1 MLVASVDY
9 PNKRIYLSVATIN
22 TNLDTLDIY
31 KEVRGLR
38 LTNQAHRKFKPMIVA
53 GGNLTKIT
61 GVSATPAYV
70 QLLYGCRI
78 VPYNSVHKLKVI
90 RDTFTDNGLAGRDC
104 FDRTSLTFQVDIDV
118 DFPEIEVRVINSGG
132 GSSITTT
139 QIRNELLPELNK
151 ILTLPSATDSATA
164 IRANLALELLKIIEI
179 ATKEGLVAGT
189 PVLITPTSLTA
200 GNVQQTFTSNG
211 QNVTVM
217 RS

>member
-38 LTNQAHRKFKPMIVA
+38 LTNQTHRNFKPMIVA

-61 GVSATPAYV
+61 GVSSTPAYV

-78 VPYNSVHKLKVI
+78 IPYDTPHTLKVI
-90 RDTFTDNGLAGRDC
+90 RDTFTDNGFAGRDC
-104 FDRTSLTFQVDIDV
+104 FDRTSVVSAVDIDV
-118 DFPEIEVRVINSGG
+118 DFPEIEIKVMAGG
-132 GSSITTT
+132 SGSSITTA
-139 QIRNELLPELNK
+139 QIRNELLPELTK
-151 ILTLPSATDSATA
+151 ILTLPSATESAIAT
-164 IRANLALELLKIIEI
+164 RANLALELLKIIEI
-179 ATKEGLVAGT
+179 ATKEGLVGGT
-189 PVLITPTSLTA
+189 PVLITPTGLTA
-200 GNVQQTFTSNG
+200 GSVQQTFITNG

-217 RS
+217 RL